1 MYQRVYPDNKHFI
14 QFNDFYQ
21 RIAFRHLIKKSPHYL
36 GMVVG
41 VTLCTDNNNAA
52 RLFEDGAQIL
62 SGQTAGTVRVGHDAG
77 GALAEGGICGNGKD
91 FNSLV
96 CKRFSIS
103 NESVSFQTT
112 VSNPES
118 S

>member
-1 MYQRVYPDNKHFI
+1 
-14 QFNDFYQ
+14 
-21 RIAFRHLIKKSPHYL
+21 
-36 GMVVG
+36 MVVG

-96 CKRFSIS
+96 CK
-103 NESVSFQTT
+103 T
-112 VSNPES
+112 VQYLQ
-118 S
+118 